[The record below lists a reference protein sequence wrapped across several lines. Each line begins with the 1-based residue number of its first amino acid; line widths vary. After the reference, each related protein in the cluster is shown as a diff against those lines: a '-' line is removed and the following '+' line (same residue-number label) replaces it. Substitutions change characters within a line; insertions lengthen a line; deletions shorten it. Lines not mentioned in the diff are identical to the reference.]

1 MKGIIVAYKREHVKE
16 FRPKPGKLLDQVREV
31 MRYHHYAI
39 RTEQTYIKW
48 ILDYIRFNGLRH
60 PREMGKPEIERFL
73 SHLAVNRNVAI
84 STQNQAL
91 NAILFLYK
99 YVLDMPLNDYIDA
112 IRSKKQKQLPTV
124 LSQSEI
130 SQLFQHI
137 SGRKELMAKLLY
149 GAGLRLMECIR
160 LRVKDVDFENH
171 QIIVRDGKG
180 GKDRA
185 TVLPKTIQEDLRF
198 HLKGIRKL
206 FERELAEGRADVY
219 MPHAL
224 AKKYPGAG
232 KSWIWQWVFPAKN
245 CSRDPRTEKVRRH
258 HTHETGLQKAVSNA
272 AKKAGINKRVS
283 PHTLRHSFATHMLE
297 AGKDIRRVQELLG
310 HADVRTTM
318 IYTHVM
324 IPNFET
330 LGSPLDNLDS
340 ANSRKAIDRLLQN

>member
-1 MKGIIVAYKREHVKE
+1 MAYKREHVKDK
-16 FRPKPGKLLDQVREV
+16 FRPKPGKLVDQIQEV

-48 ILDYIRFNGLRH
+48 ILDYIRFNETRH
-60 PREMGKPEIERFL
+60 PREMGKPEIEHFL
-73 SHLAVNRNVAI
+73 SHLAVNRKVAA

-99 YVLDMPLNDYIDA
+99 HVLDMPLNDHIDA
-112 IRSKKQKQLPTV
+112 IRSQKQKNLPTV
-124 LSQSEI
+124 LSTSEI
-130 SQLFQHI
+130 NLFFKHI
-137 SGRKELMAKLLY
+137 NGTNELMAKLLY
-149 GAGLRLMECIR
+149 GAGLRLMECVR
-160 LRVKDVDFENH
+160 LRIKDVDFDNH

-185 TVLPKTIQEDLRF
+185 TVLPKAVQEDLRF
-198 HLKGIRKL
+198 HLKSVHKH
-206 FERELAEGRADVY
+206 FELDLAEGCAGVY
-219 MPHAL
+219 MPDAL
-224 AKKYPGAG
+224 ARKYPGAG
-232 KSWIWQWVFPAKN
+232 KSWIWQWVFPAKS
-245 CSRDPRTEKVRRH
+245 CSRDPRTDIIRRH
-258 HTHETGLQKAVSNA
+258 HTHETGLQKAVANA
-272 AKKAGINKRVS
+272 ARKAGINKRVS

-324 IPNFET
+324 STNFET

-340 ANSRKAIDRLLQN
+340 T

>member
-1 MKGIIVAYKREHVKE
+1 MAYKKEYVKDK
-16 FRPKPGKLLDQVREV
+16 FRPKPGKLLDQIREV

-48 ILDYIRFNGLRH
+48 ILDYIRFNGTRH
-60 PREMGKPEIERFL
+60 PREMGKPEVERFL
-73 SHLAVNRNVAI
+73 SHLAINRKVAS

-91 NAILFLYK
+91 NAILFFYNH
-99 YVLDMPLNDYIDA
+99 VLDMPLDDHIA
-112 IRSKKQKQLPTV
+112 APRSKKPKNLPTI

-130 SQLFQHI
+130 SRFFQYI
-137 SGRKELMAKLLY
+137 NGTNELMAKLLY
-149 GAGLRLMECIR
+149 GAGLRLMECVR
-160 LRVKDVDFENH
+160 LRIKDVDFDNH

-185 TVLPKTIQEDLRF
+185 TVLPKVVQDDLRH
-198 HLKGIRKL
+198 HLKRVRKL
-206 FERELAEGRADVY
+206 FEQDLAEGCADVY

-224 AKKYPGAG
+224 ARKYPGAG
-232 KSWIWQWVFPAKN
+232 KTWIWQWVFPAKN
-245 CSRDPRTEKVRRH
+245 CSKDPRTGKVRRH
-258 HTHETGLQKAVSNA
+258 HTHETGLQKAVAKA
-272 AKKAGINKRVS
+272 AKKADISKRVS

-324 IPNFET
+324 SINFET
-330 LGSPLDNLDS
+330 LGSPLDDLD
-340 ANSRKAIDRLLQN
+340 RT

>member
-1 MKGIIVAYKREHVKE
+1 MAYKREHVKE
-16 FRPKPGKLLDQVREV
+16 RFRPKPGKLLDQVREV

-48 ILDYIRFNGLRH
+48 ILDYIRFNGTRH
-60 PREMGKPEIERFL
+60 PQEMGKPEVERFL
-73 SHLAVNRNVAI
+73 SHLALNRNVAV

-99 YVLDMPLNDYIDA
+99 YVLDMPLNDDIDA
-112 IRSKKQKQLPTV
+112 VRSKKQKRLPTV
-124 LSQSEI
+124 LSPSEV
-130 SQLFQHI
+130 SQLFHHI
-137 SGRKELMAKLLY
+137 SGTNELMAKLLY

-185 TVLPKTIQEDLRF
+185 TVLPKTLQQDLRF
-198 HLKGIRKL
+198 HLKGVRKL
-206 FERELAEGRADVY
+206 FEQELAEGRADVY
-219 MPHAL
+219 LPHAL
-224 AKKYPGAG
+224 VKKYPGAG
-232 KSWIWQWVFPAKN
+232 KSWVWQWVFPAKN
-245 CSRDPRTEKVRRH
+245 RSKDPRTQKVRRH
-258 HTHETGLQKAVSNA
+258 HAHETGLQKAVANA
-272 AKKAGINKRVS
+272 AKKAGIHKRVS

-324 IPNFET
+324 STNFET
-330 LGSPLDNLDS
+330 LGSPLDDLDS
-340 ANSRKAIDRLLQN
+340 I

>member
-1 MKGIIVAYKREHVKE
+1 MAYKRQHVKE
-16 FRPKPGKLLDQVREV
+16 RFRPKPGKLLDQVREV

-48 ILDYIRFNGLRH
+48 ILDYIRFNGTRQ
-60 PREMGKPEIERFL
+60 PQEMGKPEVEGFL
-73 SHLAVNRNVAI
+73 SHLAVNRNVAV

-99 YVLDMPLNDYIDA
+99 YVLDMPLNDDIDA
-112 IRSKKQKQLPTV
+112 IRSKKQKKLPTV
-124 LSQSEI
+124 LSPPEV
-130 SQLFQHI
+130 SQLFHHI
-137 SGRKELMAKLLY
+137 SGTNELMAKLLY

-185 TVLPKTIQEDLRF
+185 TVLPKTLKEDLRF
-198 HLKGIRKL
+198 HLKGVQKF
-206 FERELAEGRADVY
+206 FEQEEAEGHADVY

-232 KSWIWQWVFPAKN
+232 KSWIWQWVFPAK
-245 CSRDPRTEKVRRH
+245 SRSKDPRTQKVRRH
-258 HTHETGLQKAVSNA
+258 HTHETGLQKAVANA
-272 AKKAGINKRVS
+272 AKKAGIHKRVS

-310 HADVRTTM
+310 HSDVRTTM

-324 IPNFET
+324 STNFET
-330 LGSPLDNLDS
+330 LGSPLDDLDS
-340 ANSRKAIDRLLQN
+340 I

>member
-1 MKGIIVAYKREHVKE
+1 MAYKREHVKE
-16 FRPKPGKLLDQVREV
+16 RFRPKPGKLLDQVREV

-39 RTEQTYIKW
+39 RTEQTYTKW
-48 ILDYIRFNGLRH
+48 ILDYIRFNGTRH
-60 PREMGKPEIERFL
+60 PQEMGKPEIERFL
-73 SHLAVNRNVAI
+73 SHLAVNRNVAA

-99 YVLDMPLNDYIDA
+99 FVLDMPLNDYIDA
-112 IRSKKQKQLPTV
+112 IRSKKQKRLPTV
-124 LSQSEI
+124 LNLSEV

-137 SGRKELMAKLLY
+137 SGTHELMAKLLY

-160 LRVKDVDFENH
+160 LRVKDIDFENH
-171 QIIVRDGKG
+171 HIIVRDGKSE
-180 GKDRA
+180 KDRA
-185 TVLPKTIQEDLRF
+185 TVLPKTLQEDLRF
-198 HLKGIRKL
+198 HLKGVQKL
-206 FERELAEGRADVY
+206 FEQELAEGRADVY
-219 MPHAL
+219 LPQAL

-232 KSWIWQWVFPAKN
+232 KSLIWQWVFPAKN
-245 CSRDPRTEKVRRH
+245 RSKDPRTQKVRRH
-258 HTHETGLQKAVSNA
+258 HAHETGLQKAVANA
-272 AKKAGINKRVS
+272 AKKAGIHKRVS

-324 IPNFET
+324 SVNFET

-340 ANSRKAIDRLLQN
+340 I

>member
-1 MKGIIVAYKREHVKE
+1 
-16 FRPKPGKLLDQVREV
+16 
-31 MRYHHYAI
+31 
-39 RTEQTYIKW
+39 
-48 ILDYIRFNGLRH
+48 
-60 PREMGKPEIERFL
+60 
-73 SHLAVNRNVAI
+73 
-84 STQNQAL
+84 
-91 NAILFLYK
+91 
-99 YVLDMPLNDYIDA
+99 
-112 IRSKKQKQLPTV
+112 
-124 LSQSEI
+124 
-130 SQLFQHI
+130 
-137 SGRKELMAKLLY
+137 MAKLLY

-198 HLKGIRKL
+198 HLKGVRKL
-206 FERELAEGRADVY
+206 FEQDLTEGRADVY

-258 HTHETGLQKAVSNA
+258 HTHETGLQKAVANA

-324 IPNFET
+324 SINFET

-340 ANSRKAIDRLLQN
+340 T

>member
-1 MKGIIVAYKREHVKE
+1 MAYKRDHVKTI

-31 MRYHHYAI
+31 MHYHHYAI
-39 RTEQTYIKW
+39 RTEQTYVKW
-48 ILDYIRFNGLRH
+48 ILDYIRFNGTRH
-60 PREMGKPEIERFL
+60 PQEMGKPEIERFL
-73 SHLAVNRNVAI
+73 SHLAINRNVAS

-99 YVLDMPLNDYIDA
+99 HVLDMPLNDYIDA
-112 IRSKKQKQLPTV
+112 TRSKKQKRLPTV

-130 SQLFQHI
+130 SQFFQHI
-137 SGRKELMAKLLY
+137 SGANELMAKLLY

-185 TVLPKTIQEDLRF
+185 TVLPKTIKEDLRL
-198 HLKGIRKL
+198 HLKGVQKR
-206 FERELAEGRADVY
+206 FEQDLAEGRADVY

-224 AKKYPGAG
+224 ARKYTGAG

-245 CSRDPRTEKVRRH
+245 RSRDPRTKKMRRH
-258 HTHETGLQKAVSNA
+258 HIHETGLQKAVANA
-272 AKKAGINKRVS
+272 AKKAGIDKRVS

-310 HADVRTTM
+310 HADIRTTM

-324 IPNFET
+324 SINFET

-340 ANSRKAIDRLLQN
+340 T

>member
-1 MKGIIVAYKREHVKE
+1 LAYKREHVKE
-16 FRPKPGKLLDQVREV
+16 RFRPKPGKLLDQVREV

-39 RTEQTYIKW
+39 RTEQTYVKW
-48 ILDYIRFNGLRH
+48 ISDYIRFNGTRH

-73 SHLAVNRNVAI
+73 SHLAVNRNMAP

-99 YVLDMPLNDYIDA
+99 HVIDMPLNDYIDA
-112 IRSKKQKQLPTV
+112 TRSKKRKRLPTV
-124 LSQSEI
+124 LNQSEI
-130 SQLFQHI
+130 SQFFQHI
-137 SGRKELMAKLLY
+137 SGTNELMAKLLY

-198 HLKGIRKL
+198 HLKGVRKL
-206 FERELAEGRADVY
+206 FEQDLAGGRADVY

-258 HTHETGLQKAVSNA
+258 HTHETGLQKAVADA

-324 IPNFET
+324 STNFET

-340 ANSRKAIDRLLQN
+340 T

>member
-1 MKGIIVAYKREHVKE
+1 MAYKRQHVKE
-16 FRPKPGKLLDQVREV
+16 RFRPKPGKLLDQVREV

-48 ILDYIRFNGLRH
+48 ILDYIRFNGTRH
-60 PREMGKPEIERFL
+60 PQEMGKPEVEGFL
-73 SHLAVNRNVAI
+73 SHLAVNRNVAV

-99 YVLDMPLNDYIDA
+99 YVLDMPLNDDIDA
-112 IRSKKQKQLPTV
+112 IRSKKQKKLPTV
-124 LSQSEI
+124 LSPPEV
-130 SQLFQHI
+130 SQLFHHI
-137 SGRKELMAKLLY
+137 SGTNELMAKLLY

-160 LRVKDVDFENH
+160 LRVKDLDFENH

-185 TVLPKTIQEDLRF
+185 TVLPKTLKEDLRF
-198 HLKGIRKL
+198 HLKGVQKF
-206 FERELAEGRADVY
+206 FEQEEAEGHADVY

-232 KSWIWQWVFPAKN
+232 KSWIWQWVFPAK
-245 CSRDPRTEKVRRH
+245 SRSKDPRTQKVRRH
-258 HTHETGLQKAVSNA
+258 HTHETGLQKAVANA
-272 AKKAGINKRVS
+272 AKKAGIHKRVS

-310 HADVRTTM
+310 HSDVRTTM

-324 IPNFET
+324 STNFET
-330 LGSPLDNLDS
+330 LGSPLDDLDS
-340 ANSRKAIDRLLQN
+340 I

>member
-1 MKGIIVAYKREHVKE
+1 MAYKREHVKE
-16 FRPKPGKLLDQVREV
+16 RFRPKPGKLLDQVREV

-39 RTEQTYIKW
+39 RTEQTYVKW
-48 ILDYIRFNGLRH
+48 ISDYIRFNGTRH
-60 PREMGKPEIERFL
+60 PRQMGKPEIERFL
-73 SHLAVNRNVAI
+73 SHLAVNRNLAP

-99 YVLDMPLNDYIDA
+99 HVIDMPLDDYIDA
-112 IRSKKQKQLPTV
+112 TRSKKRKRLPTV
-124 LSQSEI
+124 LNQSEI
-130 SQLFQHI
+130 SRFFQHI
-137 SGRKELMAKLLY
+137 SGTNELMAKLLY

-180 GKDRA
+180 EKDRA

-198 HLKGIRKL
+198 HLKGVRKL
-206 FERELAEGRADVY
+206 FEQDLTGGRADVY

-258 HTHETGLQKAVSNA
+258 HTHETGLQKAVANA

-283 PHTLRHSFATHMLE
+283 PYTLRHSFATHMLE

-310 HADVRTTM
+310 HADMRTTM

-324 IPNFET
+324 SINFET
-330 LGSPLDNLDS
+330 LGSPLDD
-340 ANSRKAIDRLLQN
+340 LQS

>member
-1 MKGIIVAYKREHVKE
+1 MAYKREHVKE
-16 FRPKPGKLLDQVREV
+16 RFRPKPGKLLDQVREV

-39 RTEQTYIKW
+39 RTEQTYVKW
-48 ILDYIRFNGLRH
+48 ISDYIRFNGTRH

-73 SHLAVNRNVAI
+73 SHLAVNRNVAP

-99 YVLDMPLNDYIDA
+99 HVIDMPLNDYIDA
-112 IRSKKQKQLPTV
+112 TRSKKRKRLPTV
-124 LSQSEI
+124 LNQSEI
-130 SQLFQHI
+130 SRFFQHI
-137 SGRKELMAKLLY
+137 SGTNELMAKLLY

-198 HLKGIRKL
+198 HLKGVRKL
-206 FERELAEGRADVY
+206 FEQDLTGGRADVY

-245 CSRDPRTEKVRRH
+245 CSRDPRTGKVRRH
-258 HTHETGLQKAVSNA
+258 HTHETGLQKAVANA

-324 IPNFET
+324 STNFET

-340 ANSRKAIDRLLQN
+340 T

>member
-1 MKGIIVAYKREHVKE
+1 MAYKREHVKE
-16 FRPKPGKLLDQVREV
+16 KFRPKPGKLLDQIREV

-39 RTEQTYIKW
+39 RTEQTYVKW
-48 ILDYIRFNGLRH
+48 ILDYIRFNETRH
-60 PREMGKPEIERFL
+60 PREMGKPEVERFL
-73 SHLAVNRNVAI
+73 SHLAINRNVAT

-112 IRSKKQKQLPTV
+112 TRSKKQKKLPTV
-124 LSQSEI
+124 LSNSEI
-130 SQLFQHI
+130 SQFFQHI
-137 SGRKELMAKLLY
+137 SGTNELMAKLLY

-160 LRVKDVDFENH
+160 LRVKDVDFENN

-185 TVLPKTIQEDLRF
+185 TVLPKPIREDLRF
-198 HLKGIRKL
+198 HLKGVRKL
-206 FERELAEGRADVY
+206 FEQDLVEGRAGVY

-224 AKKYPGAG
+224 AKKYTGAG
-232 KSWIWQWVFPAKN
+232 KLWIWQWVFPAKN
-245 CSRDPRTEKVRRH
+245 YSRDPGTKKIRRH

-318 IYTHVM
+318 LYTHVM
-324 IPNFET
+324 STNFET

-340 ANSRKAIDRLLQN
+340 T